1 MNNKKTIQVNKDFL
15 SISNRLSKK
24 KEAKAKKTKPK
35 SLISPNKMKKEFLKK
50 VKNFQEKREKHLSQN
65 GENKTETGPN
75 NDINNFENEFNK
87 SLGFLQNIID
97 SKNNNKPPPIQI
109 NIPKSLDDSS
119 KYSKNSTTI
128 KLPPPPPYSCLKN
141 SSKPTF
147 RQWNKTLRKS
157 NDIKN
162 NIEIENKPNQL
173 AQPSQR
179 SILLENYKKE
189 NSLLNKNPKENMN
202 NDNDNDSVFIKKK
215 IITKTYKRKLGKIGK
230 TISVLIKNKNTRRN
244 IQIEK
249 AKLALTSIP
258 EIKEFL
264 KKRNLIKTGS
274 FCPNDVLRCMY
285 EQCIL
290 TGDVD
295 NKNSENLI
303 HNYVNS

>member
-258 EIKEFL
+258 EI
-264 KKRNLIKTGS
+264 I
-274 FCPNDVLRCMY
+274 
-285 EQCIL
+285 
-290 TGDVD
+290 
-295 NKNSENLI
+295 
-303 HNYVNS
+303 

>member
-1 MNNKKTIQVNKDFL
+1 
-15 SISNRLSKK
+15 
-24 KEAKAKKTKPK
+24 
-35 SLISPNKMKKEFLKK
+35 MKKEFLKK

-65 GENKTETGPN
+65 SENKTGTVPDD
-75 NDINNFENEFNK
+75 DINNFENEFNK

-97 SKNNNKPPPIQI
+97 SKNNSKPPPIQI
-109 NIPKSLDDSS
+109 NVPKSLDDSS
-119 KYSKNSTTI
+119 RSTKNSTTL

-141 SSKPTF
+141 SSKPTY

-162 NIEIENKPNQL
+162 NIQIEYKPNEL
-173 AQPSQR
+173 TKPSQR

-189 NSLLNKNPKENMN
+189 NSLLNTNSKENL
-202 NDNDNDSVFIKKK
+202 DDDKDSVFIKKK

-290 TGDVD
+290 TGDID

-303 HNYVNS
+303 HNFVNS

>member
-1 MNNKKTIQVNKDFL
+1 MSNKKTIQVNKDFL
-15 SISNRLSKK
+15 SISNRISKK
-24 KEAKAKKTKPK
+24 KDAKAKKTKPK

-65 GENKTETGPN
+65 YDSKKETQPDD
-75 NDINNFENEFNK
+75 DINDFENEFNK

-97 SKNNNKPPPIQI
+97 SKTNTKPPPIQI
-109 NIPKSLDDSS
+109 NVPKSLADSS
-119 KYSKNSTTI
+119 TSTKTSTTL

-141 SSKPTF
+141 SNKPTY

-162 NIEIENKPNQL
+162 NILIEDKPTEL

-189 NSLLNKNPKENMN
+189 NSLLNTNPKENL
-202 NDNDNDSVFIKKK
+202 DNDKDSVFIKKK

-230 TISVLIKNKNTRRN
+230 TISVLIKNKDTRRN

-249 AKLALTSIP
+249 AKLGLTSIP

-290 TGDVD
+290 TGDID

-303 HNYVNS
+303 HNFVNS

>member
-1 MNNKKTIQVNKDFL
+1 MTNKKTIQVNKDFL

-65 GENKTETGPN
+65 SQSKNDAD
-75 NDINNFENEFNK
+75 NDINNFEDEFNK

-97 SKNNNKPPPIQI
+97 SKNNSKPPPIQI
-109 NIPKSLDDSS
+109 NVPKSLDDSS
-119 KYSKNSTTI
+119 KATKNTTTL

-162 NIEIENKPNQL
+162 NIQNNIQIENKPNEL
-173 AQPSQR
+173 AKPSQR

-189 NSLLNKNPKENMN
+189 NSLLNKNSKENLE
-202 NDNDNDSVFIKKK
+202 NDKDSVFIKKK
-215 IITKTYKRKLGKIGK
+215 LLQK
-230 TISVLIKNKNTRRN
+230 
-244 IQIEK
+244 
-249 AKLALTSIP
+249 P
-258 EIKEFL
+258 IKE
-264 KKRNLIKTGS
+264 N
-274 FCPNDVLRCMY
+274 
-285 EQCIL
+285 
-290 TGDVD
+290 
-295 NKNSENLI
+295 
-303 HNYVNS
+303 

>member
-65 GENKTETGPN
+65 SENKTETGPN
-75 NDINNFENEFNK
+75 DDINNFENEFNK

-162 NIEIENKPNQL
+162 NIKIENKPNQL

-189 NSLLNKNPKENMN
+189 NSLLNKNPKENMD

>member
-65 GENKTETGPN
+65 SENKTGTVPDD
-75 NDINNFENEFNK
+75 DINNFENEFNK

-97 SKNNNKPPPIQI
+97 SKNNSKPPPIQI
-109 NIPKSLDDSS
+109 NVPKSLDDSS
-119 KYSKNSTTI
+119 RSTKNSTTL

-141 SSKPTF
+141 SSKPTY

-162 NIEIENKPNQL
+162 NIQIEYKPNEL
-173 AQPSQR
+173 TKPSQR

-189 NSLLNKNPKENMN
+189 NSLLNTNSKENL
-202 NDNDNDSVFIKKK
+202 DDDKDSVFIKKK

-290 TGDVD
+290 TGDID

>member
-1 MNNKKTIQVNKDFL
+1 MSNKKTIQVNKDFL
-15 SISNRLSKK
+15 SLSNRISKK
-24 KEAKAKKTKPK
+24 KDAKAKKTKPK

-65 GENKTETGPN
+65 YDSEKVTQTDD
-75 NDINNFENEFNK
+75 DINDFENEFNK

-97 SKNNNKPPPIQI
+97 SKTNTKPPPIQI
-109 NIPKSLDDSS
+109 NVPKSLADSS
-119 KYSKNSTTI
+119 TSTKNSTTL

-141 SSKPTF
+141 SNKPTY

-162 NIEIENKPNQL
+162 NILIEDKPTEF

-179 SILLENYKKE
+179 SILLEKYKKE
-189 NSLLNKNPKENMN
+189 NSLLNTNPKENL
-202 NDNDNDSVFIKKK
+202 DNDKDSVFIKKK

-230 TISVLIKNKNTRRN
+230 TISILIKNKDTRRN

-249 AKLALTSIP
+249 AKLGLTSIP

-290 TGDVD
+290 TGDID

-303 HNYVNS
+303 HNFVNS

>member
-1 MNNKKTIQVNKDFL
+1 MTNKKTIQVNKDFL

-65 GENKTETGPN
+65 SQSKNDAD
-75 NDINNFENEFNK
+75 NDINNFEDEFNK

-97 SKNNNKPPPIQI
+97 SKNNSKPPPIQI
-109 NIPKSLDDSS
+109 NVPKSLDDSS
-119 KYSKNSTTI
+119 KATKNTTTL

-162 NIEIENKPNQL
+162 NIQNNIQIENKPNEL
-173 AQPSQR
+173 AKPSQR

-189 NSLLNKNPKENMN
+189 NSLLNKNSKENLE
-202 NDNDNDSVFIKKK
+202 NDKDSVFIKKK

-230 TISVLIKNKNTRRN
+230 TVSVLIKNKNTRRN

-258 EIKEFL
+258 EIKDFL

-290 TGDVD
+290 TGDID

>member
-1 MNNKKTIQVNKDFL
+1 MSNKKTIQVNKDFL
-15 SISNRLSKK
+15 SLSNRISKK
-24 KEAKAKKTKPK
+24 KDAKAKKTKPK

-65 GENKTETGPN
+65 YDSEKVTQTDD
-75 NDINNFENEFNK
+75 DINDFENEFNK

-97 SKNNNKPPPIQI
+97 SKTNTKPPPIQI
-109 NIPKSLDDSS
+109 NVPKSLADSS
-119 KYSKNSTTI
+119 TSTKNSTTL

-141 SSKPTF
+141 SNKPTY

-162 NIEIENKPNQL
+162 NILIEDKPTEL

-179 SILLENYKKE
+179 SILLEKYKKE
-189 NSLLNKNPKENMN
+189 NSLLNTNPKENL
-202 NDNDNDSVFIKKK
+202 DNDKDSVFIKKK

-230 TISVLIKNKNTRRN
+230 TISVLIKNKDTRRN

-249 AKLALTSIP
+249 AKLGLTSIP

-290 TGDVD
+290 TGDID

-303 HNYVNS
+303 HNFVNS

>member
-1 MNNKKTIQVNKDFL
+1 MTNKKTIQVNKDFL

-65 GENKTETGPN
+65 NQDKTDSAPDD
-75 NDINNFENEFNK
+75 DINNFENEFNK
-87 SLGFLQNIID
+87 SLGFLQNIMD
-97 SKNNNKPPPIQI
+97 SKNNSKPPPIQI
-109 NIPKSLDDSS
+109 NVPKSLADSS
-119 KYSKNSTTI
+119 TSTKNSTTL

-141 SSKPTF
+141 SNKPTY

-162 NIEIENKPNQL
+162 NIQIENKPNQL

-189 NSLLNKNPKENMN
+189 NSLLNKNPKENID

-290 TGDVD
+290 TGDID

-303 HNYVNS
+303 HNYVNP

>member
-65 GENKTETGPN
+65 SENKTGTVPDD
-75 NDINNFENEFNK
+75 DINNFENEFNK

-97 SKNNNKPPPIQI
+97 SKNNSKPPPIQI
-109 NIPKSLDDSS
+109 NVPKSLDDSS
-119 KYSKNSTTI
+119 RSTKNSTTL

-141 SSKPTF
+141 SSKPTY

-162 NIEIENKPNQL
+162 NIQIEYKPNEL
-173 AQPSQR
+173 TKPSQR

-189 NSLLNKNPKENMN
+189 NSLLNTNSKENL
-202 NDNDNDSVFIKKK
+202 DDDKDSVFIKKK

-285 EQCIL
+285 EQCSL
-290 TGDVD
+290 TGNIA
-295 NKNSENLI
+295 NKNSENFI
-303 HNYVNS
+303 YKFVNSL

>member
-1 MNNKKTIQVNKDFL
+1 MSNKKTIQVNKDFL
-15 SISNRLSKK
+15 SISNRISKK
-24 KEAKAKKTKPK
+24 KDAKAKKTKPK

-65 GENKTETGPN
+65 YDSKKETQPDD
-75 NDINNFENEFNK
+75 DINDFENEFNK
-87 SLGFLQNIID
+87 SLGFLQNIMD
-97 SKNNNKPPPIQI
+97 SKTNTKPPPIQI
-109 NIPKSLDDSS
+109 NVPKSLADSS
-119 KYSKNSTTI
+119 TSTKNSTTL

-141 SSKPTF
+141 SNKPTY

-162 NIEIENKPNQL
+162 NILIEDKPTEL

-189 NSLLNKNPKENMN
+189 NSLLNTNPKENLE
-202 NDNDNDSVFIKKK
+202 NDNNSVFIKKK

-249 AKLALTSIP
+249 AKLGLTSIP

-290 TGDVD
+290 TGDID

-303 HNYVNS
+303 HNFVNS

>member
-1 MNNKKTIQVNKDFL
+1 MTNKKTIQVNKDFL

-65 GENKTETGPN
+65 SQSKNDADD
-75 NDINNFENEFNK
+75 DINNFEDEFNK

-97 SKNNNKPPPIQI
+97 SKNNSKPPPIQI
-109 NIPKSLDDSS
+109 NVPKSLDDSS
-119 KYSKNSTTI
+119 KSTKNSTTI

-162 NIEIENKPNQL
+162 NIQNNIQIENKPNEL

-189 NSLLNKNPKENMN
+189 NSLLNKNSKENLE
-202 NDNDNDSVFIKKK
+202 NDKDSVFIKKK

-230 TISVLIKNKNTRRN
+230 TVSVLIKNKNTRRN

-290 TGDVD
+290 TGDID

>member
-1 MNNKKTIQVNKDFL
+1 MSNKKTIQVNKDFL
-15 SISNRLSKK
+15 SLSNRISKK
-24 KEAKAKKTKPK
+24 KDAKAKKTKPK
-35 SLISPNKMKKEFLKK
+35 SLISPNKMKKDFLKK

-65 GENKTETGPN
+65 YDSEKVTQTDD
-75 NDINNFENEFNK
+75 DINDFENEFNK
-87 SLGFLQNIID
+87 SLGFLQNIMD
-97 SKNNNKPPPIQI
+97 SKTNTKPPPIQI
-109 NIPKSLDDSS
+109 NVPKSLADSS
-119 KYSKNSTTI
+119 TSTKNSTTL

-141 SSKPTF
+141 SNKPTY

-162 NIEIENKPNQL
+162 NILIEDKPTEL

-179 SILLENYKKE
+179 SILLEKYKKE
-189 NSLLNKNPKENMN
+189 NSLLNTNPKENI
-202 NDNDNDSVFIKKK
+202 DNDNDSVFIKKK

-230 TISVLIKNKNTRRN
+230 TISVLIKNKDTRRN

-249 AKLALTSIP
+249 AKLGLTSIP

-290 TGDVD
+290 TGDID

-303 HNYVNS
+303 HNFVNS

>member
-1 MNNKKTIQVNKDFL
+1 MSNKKTIQVNKDFL

-24 KEAKAKKTKPK
+24 KNAKAKKTKPK

-50 VKNFQEKREKHLSQN
+50 VKNFQEKREKHLSLN
-65 GENKTETGPN
+65 YDSEKKTQPDDDL
-75 NDINNFENEFNK
+75 NDFENEFNK

-97 SKNNNKPPPIQI
+97 SNTNTKPPPIQI
-109 NIPKSLDDSS
+109 NVPKSLADSS
-119 KYSKNSTTI
+119 TSTKNSTTL

-141 SSKPTF
+141 SNKPTY

-162 NIEIENKPNQL
+162 NILIEDKPTEL

-179 SILLENYKKE
+179 SILLEKYKKE
-189 NSLLNKNPKENMN
+189 NSLLNTNPKENL
-202 NDNDNDSVFIKKK
+202 DNDKDSVFIKKK

-230 TISVLIKNKNTRRN
+230 TISVLIKNKDTRRN

-249 AKLALTSIP
+249 AKLGLTSIP

-290 TGDVD
+290 TGDID

-303 HNYVNS
+303 HNFVNS